1 MAKTRYTTMKWN
13 TAMNLMIMRSGN
25 TNRRFSRCKREI
37 CLNGRL
43 GGYGCKLWLGRRK
56 RKTMRFTL
64 GFLVRILMIAI
75 KISIVKVSRWIQV
88 ETLLTLTSVAALPKN
103 KTAKEAKV
111 MTVTSKKRRYKEMK
125 KS

>member
-1 MAKTRYTTMKWN
+1 
-13 TAMNLMIMRSGN
+13 
-25 TNRRFSRCKREI
+25 
-37 CLNGRL
+37 
-43 GGYGCKLWLGRRK
+43 
-56 RKTMRFTL
+56 MRFTL

-88 ETLLTLTSVAALPKN
+88 ETLLTLISVAALPKN

-111 MTVTSKKRRYKEMK
+111 MMVTSKKRRYKEMK